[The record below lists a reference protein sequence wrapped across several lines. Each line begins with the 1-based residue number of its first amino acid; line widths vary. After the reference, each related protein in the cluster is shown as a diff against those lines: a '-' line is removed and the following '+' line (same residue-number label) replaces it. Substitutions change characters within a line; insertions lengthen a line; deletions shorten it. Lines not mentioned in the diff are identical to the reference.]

1 MRTMRRVGTGLLL
14 VALALSTPVF
24 AQSTDERL
32 SVNAAI
38 GPSFANLGT
47 TFSTTAGVD
56 YTLND
61 RATLVG
67 EFGVLPHAPFDKAS
81 DIAGPLAIPGSESP
95 RVNAYHW
102 NGNLK
107 VRPFEF
113 GRLEPYVTGGF
124 GSFTTSAT
132 INSRPAGT
140 STVNEDRRVTDFATN
155 LGAGLKYR
163 LNKWVGLTAD
173 YRTFFVHRADDTPHI
188 NRFTTGLTLSLQ

>member
-1 MRTMRRVGTGLLL
+1 MRTMRRVGVALLT
-14 VALALSTPVF
+14 ALALSTPVF
-24 AQSTDERL
+24 AQSSDNRVSL
-32 SVNAAI
+32 NAAI

-67 EFGVLPHAPFDKAS
+67 EFGVLPHAPFDKAAT
-81 DIAGPLAIPGSESP
+81 IAAPLAIPGSDSP

-107 VRPFEF
+107 VRPFEL
-113 GRLEPYVTGGF
+113 GRFEPYVTGGF

-132 INSRPAGT
+132 IESRPSGT
-140 STVNEDRRVTDFATN
+140 STVDERRHVTDFATN
-155 LGAGLKYR
+155 FGAGLMDHF
-163 LNKWVGLTAD
+163 NNWVGLTAD

-188 NRFTTGLTLSLQ
+188 NRFATGLTFSLK

>member
-1 MRTMRRVGTGLLL
+1 MRTMRRVGVALLT
-14 VALALSTPVF
+14 ALALSTPVF
-24 AQSTDERL
+24 AQSSDNRVSL
-32 SVNAAI
+32 NAAI

-81 DIAGPLAIPGSESP
+81 TIAAPLAIPGSDSP

-113 GRLEPYVTGGF
+113 GRFEPYVTGGF

-132 INSRPAGT
+132 IESRPSGT
-140 STVNEDRRVTDFATN
+140 STVDEGRHVTDFATN
-155 LGAGLKYR
+155 LGAGLMYHF
-163 LNKWVGLTAD
+163 NNWVGLTAD
-173 YRTFFVHRADDTPHI
+173 YRTFFVHRADDTPHV
-188 NRFTTGLTLSLQ
+188 NRFTTGLTFSLK

>member
-1 MRTMRRVGTGLLL
+1 MRTMRRVG
-14 VALALSTPVF
+14 VALLTALAFSTPVF
-24 AQSTDERL
+24 AQSSDNRVSL
-32 SVNAAI
+32 NAAI

-56 YTLND
+56 YNLND
-61 RATLVG
+61 RATLVS

-81 DIAGPLAIPGSESP
+81 TIAAPLAIPGSDSP

-113 GRLEPYVTGGF
+113 GRFEPYVTGGF

-132 INSRPAGT
+132 IAAPAYVRFALLAQAGPMWCR
-140 STVNEDRRVTDFATN
+140 STPRQGARRS
-155 LGAGLKYR
+155 G
-163 LNKWVGLTAD
+163 W
-173 YRTFFVHRADDTPHI
+173 RTPWWR
-188 NRFTTGLTLSLQ
+188 S